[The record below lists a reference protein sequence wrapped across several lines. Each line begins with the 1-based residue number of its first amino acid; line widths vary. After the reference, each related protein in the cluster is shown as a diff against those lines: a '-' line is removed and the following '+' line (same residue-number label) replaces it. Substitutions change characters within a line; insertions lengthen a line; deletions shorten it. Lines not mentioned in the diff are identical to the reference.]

1 MTSSC
6 VFTITCGNA
15 GENHA
20 GMEMLGTK
28 WEAGRGHTI
37 ADLEAFREK
46 LTAAGET
53 TEWVLMSHEGERAAV
68 LVWKGGVEGLLG
80 PALEGPGGME
90 SLFKEQAAL
99 NKDTKALMRGRVV
112 NKKARHNLCFAEKGH
127 AADYAAGRGT
137 VVAYDDVPVTK
148 RLVEG
153 MEAFFGYK
161 GSLIAEGNYY
171 YDLKKCG
178 IGFHGDTERRIV
190 YAARLGASMPLH
202 FQWFHRCEPV
212 GERVVVPLDGGDI
225 YVMSE
230 KAVGADW
237 RCSSKVTLRHATGSP
252 AYTTIKPKAAAVAVA
267 VAAGGAGRA

>member
-1 MTSSC
+1 MASSSSSPSC

-53 TEWVLMSHEGERAAV
+53 TEWVSMSHEGELAAV

-80 PALEGPGGME
+80 LGEME

-137 VVAYDDVPVTK
+137 VVAYDDVPMTK

-153 MEAFFGYK
+153 MEAFFGRAK

-212 GERVVVPLDGGDI
+212 GERIVVPLAGGDV

-237 RCSSKVTLRHATGSP
+237 RCSSKVTLRHATGSS
-252 AYTTIKPKAAAVAVA
+252 AYTTIKAVETPK
-267 VAAGGAGRA
+267 AAGGAGVGRA

>member
-1 MTSSC
+1 
-6 VFTITCGNA
+6 
-15 GENHA
+15 
-20 GMEMLGTK
+20 MEMLGTK

-53 TEWVLMSHEGERAAV
+53 TEWVSMSHEGELAAV

-80 PALEGPGGME
+80 PSSTGDGGPGEME

-137 VVAYDDVPVTK
+137 VVAYDDVPMTK

-153 MEAFFGYK
+153 MEAFFGRAK

-212 GERVVVPLDGGDI
+212 GERIVVPLDGGDV

-237 RCSSKVTLRHATGSP
+237 RCSSKVTLRHATGSS
-252 AYTTIKPKAAAVAVA
+252 AYTTIKAVETPK
-267 VAAGGAGRA
+267 AAGGAGVGRA

>member
-1 MTSSC
+1 
-6 VFTITCGNA
+6 
-15 GENHA
+15 
-20 GMEMLGTK
+20 MEMLGAR

-53 TEWVLMSHEGERAAV
+53 TEWVSMSHEGGKAAV
-68 LVWKGGVEGLLG
+68 LVWKGGVEGLL
-80 PALEGPGGME
+80 GPGGME

-137 VVAYDDVPVTK
+137 VVAYDDVPMTK

-178 IGFHGDTERRIV
+178 IGFHGDAERRVV

-202 FQWFHRCEPV
+202 FQWFHRSEPV
-212 GERVVVPLDGGDI
+212 GERVVVPLDGGDV

-237 RCSSKVTLRHATGSP
+237 RCSSKVTLRHATGAP
-252 AYTTIKPKAAAVAVA
+252 AYTTIKPKAAA
-267 VAAGGAGRA
+267 AGGAGRA